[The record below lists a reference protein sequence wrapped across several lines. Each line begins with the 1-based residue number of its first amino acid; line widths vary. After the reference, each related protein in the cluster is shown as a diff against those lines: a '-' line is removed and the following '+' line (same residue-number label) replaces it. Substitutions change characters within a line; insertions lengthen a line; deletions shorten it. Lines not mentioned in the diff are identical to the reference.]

1 MKRNAQNPG
10 GEIETRP
17 TMKGCEFG
25 MKKGK
30 GTDVGGTLVTKY
42 STNSPGMQ
50 GMGKSAHHT
59 PGRKGAHANTSFA
72 GDFITATS
80 KANRQ

>member
-30 GTDVGGTLVTKY
+30 GTDVGGTLATPY
-42 STNSPGMQ
+42 SMNAPGMK
-50 GMGKSAHHT
+50 GFGHSAHQT
-59 PGRKGAHANTSFA
+59 PGRMGKHTHTSMT
-72 GDFITATS
+72 GDTVSGTS